1 MKKLLLNIAVLAA
14 ALTGAMSASAQETE
28 TKSTCETQ
36 THVGLEIK
44 SSEIRR
50 GLQIG
55 SGPAFKPS
63 FAIQA
68 GGFSIGAEGTMCT
81 GEDLGF
87 ESNLFMKYRF
97 PFDLTLEVTD
107 YYRGGN
113 WLGVNFDNIAKTHK
127 IEPAIRYQ
135 YDKLQFYA
143 AFMFSEDY
151 NMDFYGEVS
160 YDFDL
165 FKLAIGGGNGM
176 YTTSPVWNNGGD
188 FGMCNI
194 SVSKAYNIQVTDK
207 FVLPIEGGVALNP
220 SIERMYAFASVKL
233 GK

>member
-1 MKKLLLNIAVLAA
+1 MKKLLLNLAVLAT
-14 ALTGAMSASAQETE
+14 ALTGAVNVSAQEIE
-28 TKSTCETQ
+28 TKSACETQ

-44 SSEIRR
+44 SSEIWR
-50 GLQIG
+50 GLQLG
-55 SGPAFKPS
+55 SGPAFKPTFS
-63 FAIQA
+63 IQA
-68 GGFSIGAEGTMCT
+68 GGFSIGAEGLMCT

-107 YYRGGN
+107 YYGGGN

-151 NMDFYGEVS
+151 EVDFYGEVS
-160 YDFDL
+160 YDFNL
-165 FKLAIGGGNGM
+165 FKLAVGGGNGI

-188 FGMCNI
+188 FAMCNI
-194 SVSKAYNIQVTDK
+194 SLSKAYNIQVTDK

-220 SIERMYAFASVKL
+220 SIERLYAFASIKF